1 MTPERCDGVSQIRP
15 SLDKYLRLGRGNEF
29 RGHASFQRGGRRK
42 GATEMLPHALR
53 EDCVDSLNNLS
64 HALLPKVSHRGAR
77 VVRFDEL
84 HDSKAVAVVG
94 ERSEHCW
101 KAFEP
106 YFLHALVRADPGPDL
121 RSRWRE
127 FNSPRGRLP
136 GRSSVAIRRA
146 PGVLPGSAT

>member
-1 MTPERCDGVSQIRP
+1 
-15 SLDKYLRLGRGNEF
+15 
-29 RGHASFQRGGRRK
+29 
-42 GATEMLPHALR
+42 MLPHALR

-106 YFLHALVRADPGPDL
+106 YFLHALVRAEDQKTPKTQAVQCSTIENGVRRKHSMGIELHSLTAEWCGKVEGSL
-121 RSRWRE
+121 R
-127 FNSPRGRLP
+127 FQQGRKM
-136 GRSSVAIRRA
+136 RKSMFIATSVDRVAVA
-146 PGVLPGSAT
+146 PEAEVLDRMQAG